1 METTERMRRFVEALE
16 NELTVEDC
24 EVHLEG
30 CIGCGNCGHACAWY
44 LVTNDPKYHPKTR
57 SDLVRKVYRRYLT
70 TGGRLRARLG
80 LASGPSDEELEEA
93 MSLFWNSCT
102 MCGRCSLACMHGVSN
117 RRITQLARTAL
128 TAAGMVPDT
137 VGTIKKNAARRKHS
151 FGLSFNDSVGEI
163 IRAGEEQGITIP
175 VDHVGVDY
183 LWVCSAIINANI
195 PAAVVD
201 IAKMLNTA
209 GVSYT
214 LSSKIKDTGT
224 EVQTVVVDP
233 LLSKNFIERLEKE
246 ARRLNCKGIIV
257 GECGCDVRTF
267 CVDASRI
274 LKRQFAL
281 EVAYIDPLLLAEVE
295 RGRIPLEK
303 LDMKVT
309 YHDPCWTGRQ
319 SGYFEEPRELLKRCV
334 TDFVEMTPNRAHN
347 YCCNAGAGPWRMW
360 GPSSNGG
367 NLRREVSVLKARQI
381 EQTHADYVVTPC
393 TTCYLSLVD
402 ITSFYNLGTEAGMVA
417 GIACEAMERA
427 LKKAGELHRMRAPAN
442 GRVTVA

>member
-1 METTERMRRFVEALE
+1 MDKNKRMKRFVEALE
-16 NELTVEDC
+16 NELTVQDC

-57 SDLVRKVYRRYLT
+57 SDFVRKVYRTHLT
-70 TGGRLRARLG
+70 TRGRLLTRLG
-80 LASGPSDEELEEA
+80 LMSGPSDEELEEA

-117 RRITQLARTAL
+117 RRITQITRTAL
-128 TAAGMVPDT
+128 NAAGIVPGT
-137 VGTIKKNAARRKHS
+137 VGTIKRNATRRKHS
-151 FGLSFNDSVGEI
+151 FGLSFKDSVGQI
-163 IRAGEEQGITIP
+163 LRSGKEQGITIP
-175 VDHVGVDY
+175 VDHVGADY

-224 EVQTVVVDP
+224 EAQTIVVDP
-233 LLSKNFIERLEKE
+233 VLGKGFVERLEKE
-246 ARRLNCKGIIV
+246 ARRLKCKGIIV
-257 GECGCDVRTF
+257 GECGCDVRTY

-274 LKRQFAL
+274 LKRQFGL
-281 EVAYIDPLLLAEVE
+281 EVAYIDPLLLSEVKS
-295 RGRIPLEK
+295 GRIPIER

-319 SGYFEEPRELLKRCV
+319 SGYFEEPRELLKLCV
-334 TDFVEMTPNRAHN
+334 TDFVEMTPNRAYN

-360 GPSSNGG
+360 VPSNNGG
-367 NLRREVSVLKARQI
+367 NLRREASVLKARQI
-381 EQTHADYVVTPC
+381 EQTCADYVVTPC

-402 ITSFYNLGTEAGMVA
+402 ITSFYNLSAEADMVA
-417 GIACEAMERA
+417 GIACRAMEKA
-427 LKKAGELHRMRAPAN
+427 LTKSGQLHRMRSHAN
-442 GRVTVA
+442 GCGAIR